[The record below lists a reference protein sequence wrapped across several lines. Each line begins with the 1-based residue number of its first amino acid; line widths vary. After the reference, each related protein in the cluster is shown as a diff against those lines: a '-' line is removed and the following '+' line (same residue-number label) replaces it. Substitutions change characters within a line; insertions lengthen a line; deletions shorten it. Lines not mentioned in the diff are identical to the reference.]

1 MKKIVLMSMAMMAT
15 SMMQA
20 QGLQY
25 PKAEKDGTVDE
36 YFGVKVSDPY
46 RWLENDTSAQTAAWV
61 EAENKVTDAY
71 LQNRVVELRE
81 DRCTEK
87 ASRQVVFLT

>member
-36 YFGVKVSDPY
+36 YFGVKVSDP
-46 RWLENDTSAQTAAWV
+46 
-61 EAENKVTDAY
+61 AETPH
-71 LQNRVVELRE
+71 RVVELRE

>member
-46 RWLENDTSAQTAAWV
+46 RWLENDTSEATAAAMVSLGISGVPPWF
-61 EAENKVTDAY
+61 
-71 LQNRVVELRE
+71 
-81 DRCTEK
+81 
-87 ASRQVVFLT
+87 ASSPDVAT

>member
-1 MKKIVLMSMAMMAT
+1 MKKILLMSMALMAT
-15 SMMQA
+15 SMMHA

-46 RWLENDTSAQTAAWV
+46 RWLENDT
-61 EAENKVTDAY
+61 
-71 LQNRVVELRE
+71 RP
-81 DRCTEK
+81 
-87 ASRQVVFLT
+87 

>member
-1 MKKIVLMSMAMMAT
+1 MKKIVLISMVMMAT

-46 RWLENDTSAQTAAWV
+46 RWLENDTSAQTTAWV
-61 EAENKVTDAY
+61 EAENKVTNAY
-71 LQNRVVELRE
+71 LQKIPFRE
-81 DRCTEK
+81 K
-87 ASRQVVFLT
+87 F